1 VTGRDFRIIGRD
13 FGLCETLARARTVA
27 ATGVPVLLT
36 GETGT
41 GKELL
46 ARLIHDAGP
55 RAAQPYVA
63 VNCGT
68 LSRELADSALFGHE
82 RGAFTGAAGRKV
94 GWFEEAHRGTLVL
107 DEIGELPLELQAK
120 LLRVL
125 ETGRLRRV
133 GGTGDVAVDVRLIAV
148 TWRDLRREILRGG
161 FRADLF
167 HRLSAFELTLPP
179 LRARTGDIPLLV
191 EDFLR
196 ELSPTPARSFE
207 PAALERLMVH
217 PWPGNIR
224 ELRNVVT
231 RAVILGGEPID
242 VGALELGA
250 PGGGTH
256 LGDRDEVALGD
267 GRQAGA
273 WGDGSARVPTG
284 RAAESGTTSGTKSGT
299 SSGIPSGAVDWEE
312 RPRLPPGPGGAPETY
327 SVPVSG
333 RTLAEIE
340 KSVFEWALLR
350 NGGSRRQAA
359 RSLAVPR
366 STFCDRARRYGLA

>member
-1 VTGRDFRIIGRD
+1 
-13 FGLCETLARARTVA
+13 
-27 ATGVPVLLT
+27 VPVLLT

-55 RAAQPYVA
+55 RAAQPFVA

-179 LRARTGDIPLLV
+179 LRARTADIPLLV
-191 EDFLR
+191 EGFLR
-196 ELSPTPARSFE
+196 ELSPTPARTFE
-207 PAALERLMVH
+207 PAALERLMAH

-242 VGALELGA
+242 VGALELRA
-250 PGGGTH
+250 SGGGTH
-256 LGDRDEVALGD
+256 LGDRDEADVGEDLHGGD
-267 GRQAGA
+267 
-273 WGDGSARVPTG
+273 WVDGSARDPAG
-284 RAAESGTTSGTKSGT
+284 RAARSGTTSGTSGGEAR
-299 SSGIPSGAVDWEE
+299 S
-312 RPRLPPGPGGAPETY
+312 RMPPGPGGALDTY

-340 KSVFEWALLR
+340 KAVFEWALLR

-359 RSLAVPR
+359 RALAVPR

>member
-1 VTGRDFRIIGRD
+1 VAGRDFRIVGRD
-13 FGLCETLARARTVA
+13 VGLCETLARARTVA
-27 ATGVPVLLT
+27 ATGVPVLIT

-55 RAAQPYVA
+55 RAAQPFVA

-167 HRLSAFELTLPP
+167 HRLSAFEMTLPP
-179 LRARTGDIPLLV
+179 LRARAADIPLLV
-191 EDFLR
+191 EGFLR
-196 ELSPTPARSFE
+196 ELSPTAARSFE
-207 PAALERLMVH
+207 PAAIERLMAH

-250 PGGGTH
+250 PGLGTH
-256 LGDRDEVALGD
+256 LGDRDEADGWDDRPAD
-267 GRQAGA
+267 GRRDRAARGEPT
-273 WGDGSARVPTG
+273 GSAAISGTP
-284 RAAESGTTSGTKSGT
+284 SGTTSGARSG
-299 SSGIPSGAVDWEE
+299 
-312 RPRLPPGPGGAPETY
+312 PPGGPGGAPDTY

-359 RSLAVPR
+359 RALAVPR